1 MSEPGKTTILG
12 DALRGELKEL
22 LREVIQE
29 ELGNSNG
36 DGGKKL

>member
-1 MSEPGKTTILG
+1 MSEPSKILG
-12 DALRGELKEL
+12 EALRQEMKEL